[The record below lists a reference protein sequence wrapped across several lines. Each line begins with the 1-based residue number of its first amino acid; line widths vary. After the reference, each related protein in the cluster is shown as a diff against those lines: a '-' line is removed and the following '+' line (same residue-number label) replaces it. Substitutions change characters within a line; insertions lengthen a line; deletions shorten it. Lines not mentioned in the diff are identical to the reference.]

1 MRSRSSSIVG
11 IVWVVIG
18 LIVASGHDRKGG
30 LVGVPYGSMARLILL
45 YLQTEAV
52 RSGTGRYLRTPWER
66 IAKMID
72 KITEQVRQMG
82 GTKALLQRDAI
93 ARMALMSLASR
104 VWMVTEI
111 M

>member
-1 MRSRSSSIVG
+1 MRTGSR
-11 IVWVVIG
+11 
-18 LIVASGHDRKGG
+18 RC
-30 LVGVPYGSMARLILL
+30 
-45 YLQTEAV
+45 E
-52 RSGTGRYLRTPWER
+52 RTPWER

-82 GTKALLQRDAI
+82 GTKALLQRDAM
-93 ARMALMSLASR
+93 AGMALMSLASR